1 MGFQQAYKL
10 LQRGG
15 KVEELRSRLRPVT
28 LLVVCGV
35 VLAAALLTVTGFVTD
50 YLRKQTLDASGAALS
65 HLDAVLGE
73 TGNRSFREIEGL
85 LTDVTGRIPFSD
97 ISSLDEIARQ
107 MREPAVTT
115 YLDSRVEATPQIA
128 GAAFIGADGALVRSS
143 GDWPMAEA
151 NVIGRDYFVALQTEH
166 HLDSFVGAPYV
177 AGHDEKMVI
186 PIARKLRGVGGRFAG
201 LAVAAVPVEMFESL
215 YRVVPL
221 SDDNVISLIRRDG
234 TVLAQYPPQPAGAG
248 QTTVTAAVLA
258 ALTGGLQGVF
268 EEDSN
273 EAGPWRI
280 EAIQPFSDYPVAV
293 LVSRSGDRALVGWRH
308 QVAMFGAFAT
318 FGVIAIGVMV
328 FLIARQ
334 FRTHSALTSIRAE
347 KIEAEHARLMA
358 ETELMKKERLSM
370 LGQFTAAVADEL
382 RNPLS
387 AIRNTLF
394 TMREIAVSSGLTLDR
409 PIARIQRSI
418 ARCDRIIGD
427 LLEYTR
433 SPELTRVAIGFDQ
446 WLKDVLAEH
455 NLPSTVTL
463 IEELSAGGAVVRI
476 DIERIRRVVVNL
488 IDNAAQALGETS
500 SGGDVNVITVR
511 SAVFDGVLELAV
523 ADTGPGIPRENRAR
537 IFEPLF
543 STKSFGT
550 GLGLATVKQIVG
562 QHGGAIAVDSEVGI
576 GTTITVR
583 LPLEQE
589 MRVAA

>member
-1 MGFQQAYKL
+1 
-10 LQRGG
+10 
-15 KVEELRSRLRPVT
+15 LRSRLRPVT

-35 VLAAALLTVTGFVTD
+35 VLAAALLVVTGLVTD

-85 LTDVTGRIPFSD
+85 LADVTGRIPFPD
-97 ISSLDEIARQ
+97 ISSPDEIARQ
-107 MREPAVTT
+107 MREPSVTAH
-115 YLDSRVEATPQIA
+115 LDSRVEAAPQIA
-128 GAAFIGADGALVRSS
+128 GLAFIGADGALIRSS

-151 NVIGRDYFVALQTEH
+151 DVTGRDYFVALQTEH

-177 AGHDEKMVI
+177 AGHDGKMVI

-201 LAVAAVPVEMFESL
+201 LAVAAVPVETFESL

-221 SDDNVISLIRRDG
+221 TDDAVISLVRRDG
-234 TVLAQYPPQPAGAG
+234 TVLAQYPPQASGARP
-248 QTTVTAAVLA
+248 TAVTATALA
-258 ALTGGLQGVF
+258 ALAGGAQRVF
-268 EEDSN
+268 EEDRS

-280 EAIQPFSDYPVAV
+280 DAIQPFPDYPVAV
-293 LVSRSGDRALVGWRH
+293 LVSRSGERALVAWYH
-308 QVAMFGAFAT
+308 QLAMFGAFAV
-318 FGVIAIGVMV
+318 FGLIAIGFMV

-334 FRTHSALTSIRAE
+334 FHTHSALTSVRAE
-347 KIEAEHARLMA
+347 KIEAEHARLIA
-358 ETELMKKERLSM
+358 ETELMKKERLSV
-370 LGQFTAAVADEL
+370 LGQFTATVANEL

-394 TMREIAVSSGLTLDR
+394 TMRQIALDSGLALDR

-433 SPELTRVAIGFDQ
+433 APELTRVPISFDT
-446 WLKDVLAEH
+446 WLGEVLAEH
-455 NLPSTVTL
+455 SLPSTVTL
-463 IEELSAGGAVVRI
+463 IEEFAAGGAMVRI
-476 DIERIRRVVVNL
+476 DTERVRRVVINL
-488 IDNAAQALGETS
+488 VDNAAQALSEMPPGAVS
-500 SGGDVNVITVR
+500 VVTVR
-511 SAVFDGVLELAV
+511 SAIFDGVLELAV
-523 ADTGPGIPRENRAR
+523 ADTGPGIPRENMTR

-550 GLGLATVKQIVG
+550 GLGLATAKQIVD
-562 QHGGAIAVDSEVGI
+562 QHGGAISVDSEPDA
-576 GTTITVR
+576 GTTITIR
-583 LPLEQE
+583 LPIEQE